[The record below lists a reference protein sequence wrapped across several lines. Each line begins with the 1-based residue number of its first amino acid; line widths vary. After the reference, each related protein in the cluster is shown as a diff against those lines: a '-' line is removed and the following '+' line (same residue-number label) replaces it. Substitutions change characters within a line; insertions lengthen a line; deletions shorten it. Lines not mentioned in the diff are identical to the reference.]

1 MEILKSNKNYTIKT
15 CIDNKVNEINIPSDA
30 TITELGKLI
39 YDKYL
44 LSNFNYSIIYRNKK
58 LMLKDV
64 KKVSYYFD
72 KEPNPFVFIINNKL
86 LSPECKESSSVF
98 LTTNLSEK
106 NIKELV
112 EKFFEYKSLPFNVN
126 IRLLMPQKYRIRF
139 TKPVLA
145 NEFIQ
150 FYNIINEKR
159 LKNRINLGLNLPTIK
174 FKKSKSSEYV
184 LENGRRDKVLN
195 NVIRRNIQD
204 SLITERSVKTGMDLL
219 HPSFFKSQK
228 NKNKKYRIKL
238 IKNNY
243 KGEFKLP
250 FLNPDERYYREQY
263 LDKKNWISKSGF
275 HPCIGNYKMGG
286 SGCNYISN
294 YVSATPSE
302 SPLNHNFREVNKTK
316 WLNKKGFYM

>member
-15 CIDNKVNEINIPSDA
+15 CIDNKVDEINIPSDA

-86 LSPECKESSSVF
+86 LSPECKESF
-98 LTTNLSEK
+98 
-106 NIKELV
+106 
-112 EKFFEYKSLPFNVN
+112 N

-174 FKKSKSSEYV
+174 FKKSTSSEYV